1 MSTRLPFL
9 YIRETTDRG
18 RGVFTAQEIPA
29 GSPIESC
36 PAIVLSADDTERIHQ
51 THLHDYYFLW
61 GTEGQSCIALGF
73 GSIYNHASEPN
84 ADYEMDLE
92 NDTIDITAIR
102 DIAPGEEITLN
113 YMEGGQQRSELWF
126 REK

>member
-1 MSTRLPFL
+1 MSRLPFI
-9 YIRETTDRG
+9 YVRETAQKG

-36 PAIVLSADDTERIHQ
+36 PVIVLSSDDTKRVHQ
-51 THLHDYYFLW
+51 TSLHDYYFLW
-61 GTEGQSCIALGF
+61 GTDGHSAIALGF
-73 GSIYNHASEPN
+73 GSIYNHASDAN

-92 NDTIDITAIR
+92 NTSIDIVALR

-113 YMEGGQQRSELWF
+113 YLEGGQQRTELWF
-126 REK
+126 EEH